1 MPPSVARSTAGGKV
15 WKARTREAE
24 AQTCEDL
31 VAPHPGPVSLRP
43 APGRAWEEWGP
54 RPARTAPHG
63 TLRGCGRCRASCT
76 LGAERTPLPS
86 FQKGHPGRKPG
97 VRTPPSEE
105 DEEGAPEEGSR
116 PAGAAAF
123 KAAPASRPVRAPASC
138 APFVLHGPASEVCGP
153 LPLDCHFLR
162 GEIKRPGRGPHPFL
176 TKPTSQ
182 HLLWRPTPTPQ
193 KGHQDTQ
200 TVPRHARGVGQLKAP
215 AGWVSGCPRQTDE
228 RGGCASPHFRP
239 ALSSCLL
246 QPAEAGPSG
255 GALLSPKLLILH
267 CANNRYNSTC
277 TARRMATGAH
287 TWWPGHLCPS

>member
-1 MPPSVARSTAGGKV
+1 MLPLSFTA
-15 WKARTREAE
+15 
-24 AQTCEDL
+24 Q
-31 VAPHPGPVSLRP
+31 
-43 APGRAWEEWGP
+43 
-54 RPARTAPHG
+54 
-63 TLRGCGRCRASCT
+63 
-76 LGAERTPLPS
+76 
-86 FQKGHPGRKPG
+86 
-97 VRTPPSEE
+97 
-105 DEEGAPEEGSR
+105 
-116 PAGAAAF
+116 
-123 KAAPASRPVRAPASC
+123 
-138 APFVLHGPASEVCGP
+138 SEVCGP

-246 QPAEAGPSG
+246 QPAEAGAPRPTRSQWWG
-255 GALLSPKLLILH
+255 FTFTESFNFALCQQQVQFYLYCPENGHRSTHLVARTPLSLVSCP
-267 CANNRYNSTC
+267 AAPTC
-277 TARRMATGAH
+277 LPRVK
-287 TWWPGHLCPS
+287 